1 MELMTMLVTMMV
13 VVSVT
18 GWDKDKAQCNTV
30 AVNTTQET
38 LCCQS
43 HVPNTDLCQNNQT
56 CITKDLDGTITFSKY
71 CKVASFI
78 LERLMSCR

>member
-1 MELMTMLVTMMV
+1 MMTMLM

-43 HVPNTDLCQNNQT
+43 QVPNTELCQNNQT

-71 CKVASFI
+71 CKVCIRITSSLHVGI
-78 LERLMSCR
+78 KGSER